1 MGGRNEV
8 AGQSGSAGAGLGTR
22 SKRFDADILFR
33 SNTWELGG
41 TELEEISNM
50 DQRFV
55 EIKRG
60 R

>member
-8 AGQSGSAGAGLGTR
+8 AGQSGSAGAGLETR

-41 TELEEISNM
+41 TELGDISIWTK
-50 DQRFV
+50 DS
-55 EIKRG
+55 
-60 R
+60 